1 MDVDGERWVDRNG
14 FTVWGTNGPTSFTT
28 PKQKDIGVTMRKPKT
43 RVIQLQK
50 LVNAPFDVV
59 VEIDEN
65 VAVTKFG
72 HTTYNG
78 KGAKTPKTNVEIKI
92 FQRSAWRRSVNLSG
106 KITEME
112 SMAVNFGHEI
122 EHLTDEAF
130 ALDAEGAPKDE
141 REKAPDEVS
150 EEMTQDYLNKLERI
164 EPIFIEVT
172 TEMQHNTIGR

>member
-14 FTVWGTNGPTSFTT
+14 FTVWGTKGPTSFAT
-28 PKQKDIGVTMRKPKT
+28 PKQKELGVTMRKSKT
-43 RVIQLQK
+43 GVIQLQK

-92 FQRSAWRRSVNLSG
+92 FQRSAGRRSVNLSG

-112 SMAVNFGHEI
+112 SMVVNFGHEI

-130 ALDAEGAPKDE
+130 ALDAEGVPKDE

>member
-1 MDVDGERWVDRNG
+1 MLLSKNLAIR
-14 FTVWGTNGPTSFTT
+14 
-28 PKQKDIGVTMRKPKT
+28 
-43 RVIQLQK
+43 L
-50 LVNAPFDVV
+50 
-59 VEIDEN
+59 
-65 VAVTKFG
+65 
-72 HTTYNG
+72 TTYNG

-92 FQRSAWRRSVNLSG
+92 FQRSARRRSVNLSG

-130 ALDAEGAPKDE
+130 ALDAEGAPENE